1 MRSRRADTKRWI
13 NQDDIDDWPKAEVLA
28 LGEEDAA
35 DYERKVSAVKQYVA
49 GASLKSIEAL
59 TGISRQYLYYLIER
73 CQLPDADDRPI
84 GFCALVK
91 GKHVVNR
98 RRNSLEKL
106 TAGRALPGA
115 LQSLFARY
123 PSLGKSMRDLI
134 VDGRMPESKRVN
146 RRLTWAQIQNV
157 FEGLCV
163 DIGIEPPN
171 YPFSS
176 DSNGGVALRRWGVK
190 LRSEKKRLANQV
202 ALLATSHV
210 SSVPS
215 PSRCYERVECDG
227 HYVDLN
233 WTIEAPGLRGE
244 GVVYIKV
251 KRLWLIALLET
262 KSSAVIGYSVS
273 LNRSNYSTADIARAI
288 RSSLVPWTP
297 RELSVS
303 TISYKQG
310 ECLPN
315 AFDPRL
321 SYVCYDQL
329 WLDNAKS
336 HVSNLFL
343 SVIERTV
350 NAVPVIG
357 PREAPNVRPSIE
369 MIFDLMEE
377 AGIHSLDGTT
387 GAHHDDPRK
396 ADKRDDHYLLTLDL
410 VLDLIDLLV
419 VRYNTGIAPG
429 TSISRLEVLKR
440 AVEREVTL
448 FRRLPISKRQD
459 CLKYDLYEIAYIGQ
473 ERGRTILRWHSARYF
488 GAGLLSMANLVG
500 QEVLVM
506 ANSLDLR
513 VISVSLTSN
522 GANLGLLEVEPRWA
536 STPHTLWTRAC
547 VRKEMSKS
555 SFLRHAADIPRAMR
569 VHAEKEATTKSHYK
583 RQLAQLVAEQTVL
596 NKPFPITET
605 YSASQRIHRNEAD
618 EVVEDVDAE
627 TEQSIKKLGSI
638 YR

>member
-1 MRSRRADTKRWI
+1 MRSRRADAKRWI
-13 NQDDIDDWPKAEVLA
+13 SEEDINAWPEAEVLA

-49 GASLKSIEAL
+49 GASLKSIESS
-59 TGISRQYLYYLIER
+59 TGISRHYLYYLIER

-91 GKHVVNR
+91 GKYVVSG
-98 RRNSLEKL
+98 RRNSLGKL

-115 LQSLFARY
+115 LQSLFVRY
-123 PSLGKSMRDLI
+123 PSLAKSMRDLI

-163 DIGIEPPN
+163 DLGIQPPN

-176 DSNGGVALRRWGVK
+176 DSNGGVALRRWGEK
-190 LRSEKKRLANQV
+190 LRSEKKRLASR
-202 ALLATSHV
+202 AAFLAMSHV
-210 SSVPS
+210 SSFPS

-251 KRLWLIALLET
+251 TRLWLIALLET

-273 LNRSNYSTADIARAI
+273 LNRSNYSSADIARAI
-288 RSSLVPWTP
+288 RSSLVPWTR

-329 WLDNAKS
+329 WLDNAKTHIS
-336 HVSNLFL
+336 DLFL
-343 SVIERTV
+343 SAIERTV
-350 NAVPVIG
+350 NPVPVIG
-357 PREAPNVRPSIE
+357 PREAPNVRPNVE
-369 MIFDLMEE
+369 MVFDLMEE
-377 AGIHSLDGTT
+377 AGIHPLDGTT

-396 ADKRDDHYLLTLDL
+396 ADKRDDHYLLTLDV

-419 VRYNTGIAPG
+419 VRYNTGTAPG

-448 FRRLPISKRQD
+448 FRRLPISKREI
-459 CLKYDLYEIAYIGQ
+459 CLKYDLFEIAYIGQ
-473 ERGRTILRWHSARYF
+473 DRGRTVLRWHDARYF
-488 GAGLLSMANLVG
+488 GPGLLTMANLVG

-513 VISVSLTSN
+513 EINVSLTSN
-522 GANLGLLEVEPRWA
+522 GAILGLLEVEPRWRNTA
-536 STPHTLWTRAC
+536 HTLWTRAC

-555 SFLRHAADIPRAMR
+555 NFLRHAADIPLAMR
-569 VHAEKEATTKSHYK
+569 AHAEKEATKKSHYK
-583 RQLAQLVAEQTVL
+583 RKLAQLIAEQDVL
-596 NKPFPITET
+596 NKPSATPET
-605 YSASQRIHRNEAD
+605 YSPNQRMDGNETD
-618 EVVEDVDAE
+618 DIVEDVGVE
-627 TEQSIKKLGSI
+627 TEESIKKLGSI